1 MFAVG
6 SNAMVVCVM
15 EIVLESWIGG
25 PCHAVPYF
33 HTHDTVCRTSI
44 QVLRN
49 MFIMV
54 HYKDL
59 QGL

>member
-1 MFAVG
+1 
-6 SNAMVVCVM
+6 MVVCVM

-25 PCHAVPYF
+25 PCHEVPYF

-49 MFIMV
+49 IFIMV